1 MSADGTRIRRLADTP
16 TGGAWPRHFALVDGY
31 LVVANQNSETL
42 TVLPIDA
49 ESGIPGPACSTLD
62 LPTPV
67 CVLPA
72 AVE

>member
-1 MSADGTRIRRLADTP
+1 MSADGTRIRRLAGTP
-16 TGGAWPRHFALVDGY
+16 TGGVARHFALVDGY